1 MTVNEG
7 HPFRGRETLS
17 RVLLVLTCAFYV
29 PMHTHA
35 NEMAAEQSSNTT
47 VANVNDDELYIY
59 KKKPVNTTDFMFP
72 LALDNVRRSKEML
85 SRSAL

>member
-1 MTVNEG
+1 
-7 HPFRGRETLS
+7 
-17 RVLLVLTCAFYV
+17 
-29 PMHTHA
+29 
-35 NEMAAEQSSNTT
+35 MAAEQSSNTT